1 MPKIIENLQNNILD
15 EARRIIDEK
24 GADALSM
31 RNLANRLGIAPST
44 LYNYYESK
52 EQLMGALLKRSWAEA
67 LAEIDEI
74 CSRQTE
80 GINKE
85 TPEKEGSNR
94 ADPGAGAQCNDEPGT
109 EDRSIQALAEMVTVL
124 RRTIRPLLQQ
134 HISQVVK
141 KEEKPRF
148 NINTVVFEPLRE
160 RVQLILE
167 GTGRSKED
175 AKAMAQVLMKLLV
188 TCMFDMELDLVEV
201 LETAGKLPSRPG
213 SRNNPQYRTTQGK
226 TSCQEKQHKRKDI
239 EGTGKDA

>member
-52 EQLMGALLKRSWAEA
+52 EQLTGALLKRSWAEA

-74 CSRQTE
+74 CSRQIDEICSCQTE

-148 NINTVVFEPLRE
+148 NINTVVFEPLR
-160 RVQLILE
+160 
-167 GTGRSKED
+167 
-175 AKAMAQVLMKLLV
+175 
-188 TCMFDMELDLVEV
+188 
-201 LETAGKLPSRPG
+201 
-213 SRNNPQYRTTQGK
+213 
-226 TSCQEKQHKRKDI
+226 
-239 EGTGKDA
+239 

>member
-1 MPKIIENLQNNILD
+1 
-15 EARRIIDEK
+15 
-24 GADALSM
+24 
-31 RNLANRLGIAPST
+31 
-44 LYNYYESK
+44 
-52 EQLMGALLKRSWAEA
+52 
-67 LAEIDEI
+67 
-74 CSRQTE
+74 
-80 GINKE
+80 
-85 TPEKEGSNR
+85 
-94 ADPGAGAQCNDEPGT
+94 
-109 EDRSIQALAEMVTVL
+109 MVTVL

-201 LETAGKLPSRPG
+201 LETAGKLPSPAR
-213 SRNNPQYRTTQGK
+213 QQK
-226 TSCQEKQHKRKDI
+226 
-239 EGTGKDA
+239 

>member
-52 EQLMGALLKRSWAEA
+52 EQLTGALLKRSWAEA

-201 LETAGKLPSRPG
+201 LETAGKLPSPVR
-213 SRNNPQYRTTQGK
+213 QQK
-226 TSCQEKQHKRKDI
+226 
-239 EGTGKDA
+239 

>member
-52 EQLMGALLKRSWAEA
+52 EQLTGALLKRSWAEA

-74 CSRQTE
+74 CSCQTE

-85 TPEKEGSNR
+85 TPEKEGPNR

-160 RVQLILE
+160 RVQLIHE

-201 LETAGKLPSRPG
+201 LETAGKLPSSAR
-213 SRNNPQYRTTQGK
+213 QQK
-226 TSCQEKQHKRKDI
+226 
-239 EGTGKDA
+239 

>member
-201 LETAGKLPSRPG
+201 LETAGKLPSPAR
-213 SRNNPQYRTTQGK
+213 QQK
-226 TSCQEKQHKRKDI
+226 
-239 EGTGKDA
+239 

>member
-52 EQLMGALLKRSWAEA
+52 EQLTGALLKRSWAEA

-74 CSRQTE
+74 CSCQAE

-201 LETAGKLPSRPG
+201 LETAGKLPSLAR
-213 SRNNPQYRTTQGK
+213 QQK
-226 TSCQEKQHKRKDI
+226 
-239 EGTGKDA
+239 

>member
-201 LETAGKLPSRPG
+201 LETAGKLPSSAR
-213 SRNNPQYRTTQGK
+213 QQK
-226 TSCQEKQHKRKDI
+226 
-239 EGTGKDA
+239 

>member
-201 LETAGKLPSRPG
+201 LETAGKLPSPVR
-213 SRNNPQYRTTQGK
+213 QQK
-226 TSCQEKQHKRKDI
+226 
-239 EGTGKDA
+239 

>member
-52 EQLMGALLKRSWAEA
+52 EQLTGALLKRSWAEA

-74 CSRQTE
+74 CSCQTE

-201 LETAGKLPSRPG
+201 LETAGKLPSPAR
-213 SRNNPQYRTTQGK
+213 QQK
-226 TSCQEKQHKRKDI
+226 
-239 EGTGKDA
+239 

>member
-15 EARRIIDEK
+15 GTRRIIDEK

-52 EQLMGALLKRSWAEA
+52 EQLTGALLKRSWAEA

-74 CSRQTE
+74 CSCQTE

-85 TPEKEGSNR
+85 TPEKEGPNR

-201 LETAGKLPSRPG
+201 LETAGKLPSSAR
-213 SRNNPQYRTTQGK
+213 QQK
-226 TSCQEKQHKRKDI
+226 
-239 EGTGKDA
+239 

>member
-1 MPKIIENLQNNILD
+1 
-15 EARRIIDEK
+15 
-24 GADALSM
+24 
-31 RNLANRLGIAPST
+31 
-44 LYNYYESK
+44 
-52 EQLMGALLKRSWAEA
+52 
-67 LAEIDEI
+67 
-74 CSRQTE
+74 
-80 GINKE
+80 
-85 TPEKEGSNR
+85 
-94 ADPGAGAQCNDEPGT
+94 
-109 EDRSIQALAEMVTVL
+109 MVTVL

-201 LETAGKLPSRPG
+201 LETAGKLPSSAR
-213 SRNNPQYRTTQGK
+213 QQK
-226 TSCQEKQHKRKDI
+226 
-239 EGTGKDA
+239 

>member
-52 EQLMGALLKRSWAEA
+52 EQLTGALLKRSWAEA

-74 CSRQTE
+74 CSCQTE

-201 LETAGKLPSRPG
+201 LETAGKLPSSAR
-213 SRNNPQYRTTQGK
+213 QQK
-226 TSCQEKQHKRKDI
+226 
-239 EGTGKDA
+239 